1 MRFIHESYRV
11 LQWTYIF
18 FCLCWWNWI
27 SIQKQLITF
36 QISIVWSIYELL
48 FRNTKIF
55 LCWNLVSRKLCNL
68 LGNHSAGSTLTLRC
82 AHGPRWFPR
91 LILDQTTLHSPP
103 ILFKLPNQISPLTPR
118 SDQDRISPY
127 NTNTISTRQVM
138 RVKETINLEIISW
151 SNTKF
156 FELTL

>member
-1 MRFIHESYRV
+1 MRFIHESHRV

-18 FCLCWWNWI
+18 FCLCQI

-68 LGNHSAGSTLTLRC
+68 LGNHSGGFTLTLRC
-82 AHGPRWFPR
+82 AHGPRWLTR
-91 LILDQTTLHSPP
+91 LILDQTA
-103 ILFKLPNQISPLTPR
+103 ILFKLPNQINPLTPR

-127 NTNTISTRQVM
+127 NTNTISIRQVM

-151 SNTKF
+151 SNTRF

>member
-1 MRFIHESYRV
+1 MRFIHESHRV

-36 QISIVWSIYELL
+36 QISIVWSICESL
-48 FRNTKIF
+48 FRKAKIF
-55 LCWNLVSRKLCNL
+55 LCWNLVSKKFCNL
-68 LGNHSAGSTLTLRC
+68 LGNHSGGSTLTLRC
-82 AHGPRWFPR
+82 AHVPRRLTR
-91 LILDQTTLHSPP
+91 LILDQTA
-103 ILFKLPNQISPLTPR
+103 ILFKLPDQINLLTPM

-127 NTNTISTRQVM
+127 NIYTISTRQVM

>member
-1 MRFIHESYRV
+1 MRFIHESHRV

-18 FCLCWWNWI
+18 FCLCQI

-68 LGNHSAGSTLTLRC
+68 LGNHSGGFTLTLRC
-82 AHGPRWFPR
+82 AHSPRWLTR
-91 LILDQTTLHSPP
+91 LILDQTA
-103 ILFKLPNQISPLTPR
+103 ILFKLPNQINPLTPR

-151 SNTKF
+151 SNTRF

>member
-1 MRFIHESYRV
+1 MRFTHESHRV

-18 FCLCWWNWI
+18 FCLCQI

-68 LGNHSAGSTLTLRC
+68 LGNHSGGFTLTLRC
-82 AHGPRWFPR
+82 AHGPRWLTR
-91 LILDQTTLHSPP
+91 LILDQTA
-103 ILFKLPNQISPLTPR
+103 ILFKLPNQINPLTPR

-151 SNTKF
+151 SNTRF

>member
-1 MRFIHESYRV
+1 MRFIHESHRV

-18 FCLCWWNWI
+18 FCLCQI

-68 LGNHSAGSTLTLRC
+68 LGNHSGGFTLTLRC
-82 AHGPRWFPR
+82 AHGPRWLTR
-91 LILDQTTLHSPP
+91 LILDQTA
-103 ILFKLPNQISPLTPR
+103 ILFKLPNQINPLSPR

-151 SNTKF
+151 SNTRF

>member
-1 MRFIHESYRV
+1 MRFIHESHRV

-18 FCLCWWNWI
+18 FCLCQI

-68 LGNHSAGSTLTLRC
+68 LGNHSGGFTLTLRC
-82 AHGPRWFPR
+82 AHVPRWFPR

-103 ILFKLPNQISPLTPR
+103 ILFKLPNQINPLTPR

>member
-1 MRFIHESYRV
+1 MRFIHESHRV

-18 FCLCWWNWI
+18 FCLCQI

-68 LGNHSAGSTLTLRC
+68 LGNHSGGFTLTLRC
-82 AHGPRWFPR
+82 AHGPRWLTR
-91 LILDQTTLHSPP
+91 LILDQTA
-103 ILFKLPNQISPLTPR
+103 ILFKLPNQINPLTPR

-151 SNTKF
+151 SNTRF

>member
-1 MRFIHESYRV
+1 MRFIHESHRV

-18 FCLCWWNWI
+18 FCLCQI

-36 QISIVWSIYELL
+36 QISIVWSTYELL
-48 FRNTKIF
+48 FCNTKIF

-68 LGNHSAGSTLTLRC
+68 LGNHSGGFTLTLRC
-82 AHGPRWFPR
+82 AHGPRWLTR
-91 LILDQTTLHSPP
+91 LILDQTA
-103 ILFKLPNQISPLTPR
+103 ILFKLPNQINPLTPR

>member
-1 MRFIHESYRV
+1 MRFIHESHRV

-18 FCLCWWNWI
+18 FCLCQI

-68 LGNHSAGSTLTLRC
+68 LGNHSGGFTLTLRC
-82 AHGPRWFPR
+82 AHGPCWLTR
-91 LILDQTTLHSPP
+91 LILDQTA
-103 ILFKLPNQISPLTPR
+103 ILFKLPNQINPLTPR

-151 SNTKF
+151 SNTRF

>member
-1 MRFIHESYRV
+1 MRFIHESHRV

-18 FCLCWWNWI
+18 FCLCQI

-36 QISIVWSIYELL
+36 QISIVWSTYELL
-48 FRNTKIF
+48 FCNTKIF

-68 LGNHSAGSTLTLRC
+68 LGNHSGGFTLTLRC
-82 AHGPRWFPR
+82 AHGPRWLTR
-91 LILDQTTLHSPP
+91 LILDQTA
-103 ILFKLPNQISPLTPR
+103 ILFKLPNQINPLTPR

-151 SNTKF
+151 SNTRF